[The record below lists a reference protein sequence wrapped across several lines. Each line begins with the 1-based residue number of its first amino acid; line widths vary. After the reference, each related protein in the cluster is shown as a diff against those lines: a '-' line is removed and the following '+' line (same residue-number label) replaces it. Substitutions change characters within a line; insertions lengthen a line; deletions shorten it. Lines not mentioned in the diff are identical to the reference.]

1 MQVRKKH
8 QGFTKIALV
17 GSGLVLGLML
27 SLTYSAVAEKMT
39 KPQFPID
46 DLRAFAEV
54 FGKIKSDYVEPVED
68 KKLISEAISG
78 MLTGLDPHSTYMDAD
93 AFKDMQATTQGEFG
107 GLGIEVGMEDGLVKV
122 VSPIE
127 DSPAFAAGIK
137 SGDLI
142 AKLDDTPVKGM
153 SLNDAVKR
161 MRGKPDT
168 PIVLTVLRKN
178 EVKPLTFTLV
188 RAIIKNKSVKYKITE
203 PGYAY
208 ARVTQF
214 QERTGEDLAKAI
226 QTMHDENKGP
236 FKGFV
241 LDLRNDPGGL
251 LNGAVGVSAAFLP
264 KDTLVV
270 YTEGRAADSKM
281 KLTVNPENYVSGSIA
296 NAYMKKNNLSPSNP
310 LSYSRAIADNDYIS
324 SLPADLKTVPMVV
337 LINAGSASASEIV
350 AGALQDHKRATLIG
364 IRSFGK
370 GSVQTIMPMNNG
382 AAIKLT
388 TARYFTPKGRSIQAK
403 GIDPDY
409 IVDDGTDQSNNI
421 HEADLSRHLSNP
433 KDAAAGVAPKT
444 ETPNP
449 VKDVAKDKL
458 NVKKYAEPTG
468 PIEPASK
475 EDLQFAQAMNFLKG
489 KPVVVAEPAKVEA
502 AKVDIPAAK

>member
-1 MQVRKKH
+1 MQDANKYRAVN
-8 QGFTKIALV
+8 KIGLV
-17 GSGLVLGLML
+17 SSGLLLGLLL
-27 SLTYSAVAEKMT
+27 SLAYSAVAEKMT
-39 KPQFPID
+39 KPAFPIE
-46 DLRAFAEV
+46 DLRAFSEV
-54 FGKIKSDYVEPVED
+54 FGKIKSDYVESVED

-93 AFKDMQATTQGEFG
+93 MFKEMQASTQGEFG

-127 DSPAFAAGIK
+127 DSPAFVAGIK

-161 MRGKPDT
+161 MRGKPNT
-168 PIVLTVLRKN
+168 PIILTVLRKN
-178 EVKPLTFTLV
+178 EPKPLVITLV
-188 RAIIKNKSVKYKITE
+188 RAIIKTKSVKYKMTE

-214 QERTGEDLAKAI
+214 QEHTGEDLAKAI
-226 QTMHDENKGP
+226 KTMREENKGP

-251 LNGAVGVSAAFLP
+251 LNAAVGVSAEFLP
-264 KDTLVV
+264 KDSLVV

-281 KLTVNPENYVSGSIA
+281 KLTVNPKNYVSGSLI
-296 NAYMKKNNLSPSNP
+296 NEYLTKNNLSPTDL
-310 LSYSRAIADNDYIS
+310 LSYTKAIAENDYIRS
-324 SLPADLKTVPMVV
+324 VPEDIKTVPMVV

-350 AGALQDHKRATLIG
+350 AGALQDHQRATLIG

-403 GIDPDY
+403 GIEPDY
-409 IVDDGTDQSNNI
+409 VVEDGTDQSYNI
-421 HEADLSRHLSNP
+421 HEADLTGHLSNP
-433 KDAAAGVAPKT
+433 KDPQAGVSKNAT
-444 ETPNP
+444 EIQAT
-449 VKDVAKDKL
+449 KDTAKSKL
-458 NVKKYAEPTG
+458 NEKKYAEQTG

-475 EDLQFAQAMNFLKG
+475 DDLQFVQAMNFLKG
-489 KPVVVAEPAKVEA
+489 KPVVVTTVAKPEA
-502 AKVDIPAAK
+502 SKADAATKK

>member
-1 MQVRKKH
+1 MQVKNKY
-8 QGFTKIALV
+8 QGFTKI
-17 GSGLVLGLML
+17 GLVFAGLIVGLML
-27 SLTYSAVAEKMT
+27 SLTYSAVAEKMV
-39 KPQFPID
+39 KPQLPIE

-78 MLTGLDPHSTYMDAD
+78 MLTGLDPHSTYMDVD
-93 AFKDMQATTQGEFG
+93 AFKDMQAATQGEFG

-122 VSPIE
+122 ISPIE
-127 DSPAFAAGIK
+127 DSPAYAAGIK

-142 AKLDDTPVKGM
+142 MKLDEKLVKGM
-153 SLNDAVKR
+153 TLNDAVKI

-168 PIVLTVLRKN
+168 PITLTILRKN
-178 EVKPLTFTLV
+178 EAKPLLVTLV
-188 RAIIKNKSVKYKITE
+188 RAVIKNKSVKYKLTE

-214 QERTGEDLAKAI
+214 QEHTGEDLAKAI
-226 QTMHDENKGP
+226 NTMHAENKGP

-270 YTEGRAADSKM
+270 YTEGRAPDSKM
-281 KLTVNPENYVSGSIA
+281 NLTVNPENYARGGA
-296 NAYMKKNNLSPSNP
+296 A
-310 LSYSRAIADNDYIS
+310 NDYMRDI
-324 SLPADLKTVPMVV
+324 PADLKTVPMVV

-364 IRSFGK
+364 VRSFGK

-403 GIDPDY
+403 GIEPDY
-409 IVDDGTDQSNNI
+409 YVEDGTDQSNNI

-433 KDAAAGVAPKT
+433 KDAPSGSAKPDNSAAAAA
-444 ETPNP
+444 
-449 VKDVAKDKL
+449 AKAKL
-458 NVKKYAEPTG
+458 NEKKFAEASA

-489 KPVVVAEPAKVEA
+489 KPVIKSEPPKVEA
-502 AKVDIPAAK
+502 AAPTK